1 MNNYLKEFCRSD
13 KLLALHAS
21 FELAR
26 RKLIPFCLLQN
37 SYYEKS
43 SHLIHIANALER
55 VERGE
60 IKKLMVFCPPRH
72 GKSKLV
78 SVNFPAWYLGRN
90 PDNNIIISSYAA
102 SLAEEFSG
110 QSRGLVEDELYRAV
124 FGVST
129 NPRSRGVKSWEMG
142 SGFRGG
148 LMAVGVCGGATG
160 FGANIFV
167 IDDPVKNHIEA
178 FSKIYREKVYAWYQS
193 VASTRLEPGGAIILM
208 MARWHQDDLAG
219 RILKEEPGEWEVI
232 NFEATAGDNDPL
244 GREKGQALWPQRY
257 DVEAI
262 GKIKKTIGTKFF
274 NALFRGTPDDPESQ
288 IIKRDWIKYYKK
300 LPIEY
305 SRFGGIDT
313 ATSSKTIADNT
324 SMVDVCKDWEGYLY
338 VDDCFLDKISVYG
351 FSKHVNAQHA
361 AKKYSLIK
369 LEANNAGEAIKQRI
383 DEVGRDTKL
392 GSHPPV
398 RAETTTTDKC
408 VRVSEIAPLIEN
420 GTLRFKLGDPRI
432 AKLIDHLIAFD
443 GKDSD
448 IDDDVDALGF
458 AVKAAIGGAAFFS
471 STNNYDVYQKGQ
483 K

>member
-1 MNNYLKEFCRSD
+1 
-13 KLLALHAS
+13 
-21 FELAR
+21 
-26 RKLIPFCLLQN
+26 
-37 SYYEKS
+37 
-43 SHLIHIANALER
+43 
-55 VERGE
+55 
-60 IKKLMVFCPPRH
+60 
-72 GKSKLV
+72 
-78 SVNFPAWYLGRN
+78 
-90 PDNNIIISSYAA
+90 
-102 SLAEEFSG
+102 
-110 QSRGLVEDELYRAV
+110 
-124 FGVST
+124 
-129 NPRSRGVKSWEMG
+129 
-142 SGFRGG
+142 
-148 LMAVGVCGGATG
+148 
-160 FGANIFV
+160 
-167 IDDPVKNHIEA
+167 
-178 FSKIYREKVYAWYQS
+178 
-193 VASTRLEPGGAIILM
+193 M

-288 IIKRDWIKYYKK
+288 IIKRGWIKYYKK

-313 ATSSKTIADNT
+313 ATSSKTISDNM
-324 SMVDVCKDWEGYLY
+324 SMVDVCKDLEGYLY

-383 DEVGRDTKL
+383 DEVGRDPKL

-398 RAETTTTDKC
+398 RAEATTTDKC
-408 VRVSEIAPLIEN
+408 VRVNEIAPLIEN

-432 AKLIDHLIAFD
+432 AKLVDHLIAFD

-458 AVKAAIGGAAFFS
+458 AVKAATGGAAFFS